1 MIDTGD
7 RVLVFKELRKDIP
20 SYVHVRG
27 WNAFVRYIGQLQIC
41 RVRSLAGHFAK
52 DYPRNNRKSGDQ
64 QQKPPEGQST
74 EKPGEKSTHMPESK
88 TTPMDTQPSKSAI
101 TQAEVMDTPQEFHI
115 PEPDPEILKS
125 QLDGIFGSIS
135 TDADD
140 DIHSVSSMRKKGMN
154 FLLRNLK
161 ICLARIYRRLP
172 KTGRIL
178 KIFLKSFH
186 LYPRWI

>member
-7 RVLVFKELRKDIP
+7 KVLVFKELRKEIP

-27 WNAFVRYIGQLQIC
+27 WNAFVCYSGQPQTC
-41 RVRSLAGHFAK
+41 RVCNLAGHFAK
-52 DYPRNNRKSGDQ
+52 DCPRNNKKSGDQ

-88 TTPMDTQPSKSAI
+88 TIPMDTQPSKSAI
-101 TQAEVMDTPQEFHI
+101 TQAEIMNTPQEFHI

-125 QLDGIFGSIS
+125 LLDGIFGSIS

-140 DIHSVSSMRKKGMN
+140 DIHSVSSIEEEGDELPAQEFKD
-154 FLLRNLK
+154 
-161 ICLARIYRRLP
+161 LASKDL
-172 KTGRIL
+172 
-178 KIFLKSFH
+178 S
-186 LYPRWI
+186 